1 MAGVL
6 LRLGLQIAF
15 APFST
20 IQYFGVWYSS
30 SFACRSEIEFLCYA
44 NVIIDPGATDG
55 WRSPFLGSLT
65 VTR

>member
-30 SFACRSEIEFLCYA
+30 SFACRSEIESLCYA

-55 WRSPFLGSLT
+55 WR
-65 VTR
+65 